1 MTDNESILVATER
14 VKAYLTLC
22 KAFDKLIDVSDEQSK
37 REFGD
42 WLKVQI
48 KAYKDLIEE
57 DIL

>member
-1 MTDNESILVATER
+1 MNDNESILVTTER

-37 REFGD
+37 RDYGE